1 MRQFSTLVS
10 KIKLS
15 PNHSGKRTSD
25 VVYIT
30 PHCFVGQVTVER
42 GLEVFLPRERQAS
55 CNYVIGVDG
64 RIGGCVA
71 ETNRSWCS
79 SSNAND
85 QKAITIECASDN
97 KAPYAFNSDVF
108 EALVDLCVDICKEY
122 KKTKLTWIDNKTKAL
137 TTPLE
142 ANEMR
147 LTVHRWYANKS
158 CPGDWMYARM
168 GELATRV
175 TNRLTKEQLPNQ
187 GSDTIKPVNPE
198 VKVDPAMEKTA
209 AYVGAWT
216 VTAKSGLN
224 MRTGANSNKKII
236 TTIPYGKKVT
246 CYGYHTGKWLLIIYN
261 GITGFVYKQYLK
273 K

>member
-1 MRQFSTLVS
+1 MRQFSTLVT

-15 PNHSGKRTSD
+15 PNHSGKRTND

-30 PHCFVGQVTVER
+30 PHCFVGQVTLDRALNEFV
-42 GLEVFLPRERQAS
+42 PRTRKAS
-55 CNYVIGVDG
+55 CNYVISTFGE
-64 RIGGCVA
+64 IGGCVA

-85 QKAITIECASDN
+85 QKAITIECASDS
-97 KAPYAFNSDVF
+97 KAPYAFNNDVF

-122 KKTKLTWIDNKTKAL
+122 KKTKLTWIADKKTAL
-137 TTPLE
+137 SKPLDPD
-142 ANEMR
+142 EMR
-147 LTVHRWYANKS
+147 LTVHRWYDNKS
-158 CPGDWMYARM
+158 CPGDWMYSRM

-175 TNRLTKEQLPNQ
+175 TNRLTKSQLPNNE
-187 GSDTIKPVNPE
+187 IKPVNQSI
-198 VKVDPAMEKTA
+198 KIDAAMEKSA
-209 AYVGAWT
+209 AYIGAWT

-224 MRTGANSNKKII
+224 MRTGANSTKKII

-246 CYGYHTGKWLLIIYN
+246 CYGYHTGKWMLVIYN
-261 GITGFVYKQYLK
+261 GITGYVYKQYLK